1 MDPTT
6 RRRHSTG
13 ATDLVIDTLSSLTIL
28 LDHTIDEVKP
38 LGSESLEAKLT
49 ETRTKLEQLCAQRE
63 TERVL
68 LSREIE
74 RVERLIKDISIV
86 IEDPDAA
93 LPIVIQKD
101 VERSELESYVRGI
114 RFVLEAGFP
123 K

>member
-6 RRRHSTG
+6 GRRRPTG
-13 ATDLVIDTLSSLTIL
+13 ATDHVIDTLSSLTIL
-28 LDHTIDEVKP
+28 LDRTIDEIKP
-38 LGSESLEAKLT
+38 LGAESLEAILT
-49 ETRTKLEQLCAQRE
+49 ETRRRLEQLCAQRE

-68 LSREIE
+68 LSREIA

-86 IEDPDAA
+86 IEDPDAEF
-93 LPIVIQKD
+93 PIVIQKD

-114 RFVLEAGFP
+114 RFVLEGGYP

>member
-6 RRRHSTG
+6 NKWRSTSRS
-13 ATDLVIDTLSSLTIL
+13 DHVIDTLSTLAIMLDRTIGEIK
-28 LDHTIDEVKP
+28 T
-38 LGSESLEAKLT
+38 LGSESLEATLN
-49 ETRTKLEQLCAQRE
+49 ETRTKLKQLCAERE

-74 RVERLIKDISIV
+74 RVESLIRDISSV
-86 IEDPDAA
+86 INDPNAE
-93 LPIVIQKD
+93 LPVVIQKD

-114 RFVLEAGFP
+114 RFVLETGYP

>member
-38 LGSESLEAKLT
+38 LGSESIEAKLT

-68 LSREIE
+68 LSHEIE
-74 RVERLIKDISIV
+74 RVERLIKEISIV